1 LFYAVIIAAV
11 TLLLLLVF
19 RWALRAKPADL
30 IETLKWLLIIG
41 LSGFLFFALF
51 SGRLGG
57 VGSFI
62 ALLVPLML
70 PVVIKVRGSRYF
82 KQDPRP
88 PNKAQMTLEEAYEVL
103 GLKPGASANEVRK
116 AHRSLMLKV
125 HPDSGGSTYLAVTLN
140 HAKDLLLTHL
150 K

>member
-11 TLLLLLVF
+11 ALLLLLAF

-30 IETLKWLLIIG
+30 IKTLKWLLIIG
-41 LSGFLFFALF
+41 LSGFLFFVLF
-51 SGRLGG
+51 SGRFGG

-62 ALLVPLML
+62 ALLAPLML
-70 PVVIKVRGSRYF
+70 PVVIKVRGNRGF
-82 KQDPRP
+82 KHDPRP
-88 PNKAQMTLEEAYEVL
+88 SNKSQMTLEEAYEVL

-125 HPDSGGSTYLAVTLN
+125 HPDSGGSTYLAVKLN